1 LISRK
6 PTSWFCFSH
15 DTGSLELF
23 DPNPAQQF
31 TRRLR
36 RVVLCAAR
44 KGIWSTMP
52 EMQQQQHL
60 LLPSSIAAAA
70 APEAQEH
77 NPPPPESIPPW
88 VHVNDGDEQAPLF
101 APPAP
106 VVPNTRHYKPPSSNL
121 KPGKRL
127 DQYRSAEPGLLSAPI
142 DEHQARWAP
151 FMQSSPVLHEQ
162 RDVRIIRSPQ
172 WMEENVPISSRVW
185 EPEDEVNPEAT
196 RRLGGLQGIMLGGK
210 WLISPERQERTVKF
224 FWVSETSCEDC
235 HFRRYII

>member
-1 LISRK
+1 
-6 PTSWFCFSH
+6 
-15 DTGSLELF
+15 
-23 DPNPAQQF
+23 
-31 TRRLR
+31 
-36 RVVLCAAR
+36 
-44 KGIWSTMP
+44 MP